1 MHDYALTLI
10 GNIALL
16 SMLAASVYL
25 ILLTGELSL
34 GQQGF
39 FGIGAYAAALATA
52 GYSLSPGIA
61 LLSAVVVGAVAG
73 FCLASVTIPVKGLMF
88 SLSTVAFGEAVRT
101 GFGLVYFDPDG
112 AGPQTGP
119 AGVEGFGNIR
129 FIFDS
134 GLGLH
139 GATMAVVAILFV
151 MLLGIAAVERTRWG
165 VRVRAVGQDED
176 LARQLGFRPDR
187 IKIVIITISGALAAL
202 AGALFAHFTTFIEPA
217 NFSVMLGIHAL
228 AYVLIGGI
236 GHVTGVVLG
245 VGLDILVF
253 DALREISQYRMILFG
268 GAVALLL
275 RIRPQG
281 LIDPATVH
289 RIRSVFERRQRR

>member
-25 ILLTGELSL
+25 VLLTGELSF

-52 GYSLSPGIA
+52 SYGLSPA
-61 LLSAVVVGAVAG
+61 VAALSAVVFGAIAG
-73 FCLASVTIPVKGLMF
+73 FILAAVTIPVKGLMF
-88 SLSTVAFGEAVRT
+88 SLATIAFGEAVRT
-101 GFGLVYFDPDG
+101 GLGLVYFDPDN
-112 AGPQTGP
+112 AGPRTGP

-139 GATMAVVAILFV
+139 GATVVVVA
-151 MLLGIAAVERTRWG
+151 LLTVTLVAIMAMERTLWG
-165 VRVRAVGQDED
+165 ARMRAVGQDPE
-176 LARQLGFRPDR
+176 LASQLGLRPAVV
-187 IKIVIITISGALAAL
+187 KIAVITMSGGL
-202 AGALFAHFTTFIEPA
+202 AGLAGGLFAHLTTFIEPA
-217 NFSVMLGIHAL
+217 NFSVMLGIHTL
-228 AYVLIGGI
+228 AYVVTGGI
-236 GHVTGVVLG
+236 GHVAAVLLG
-245 VGLDILVF
+245 VSLDVLVLS
-253 DALREISQYRMILFG
+253 ALREISEYRMIIFG

-275 RIRPQG
+275 RFRPQG
-281 LIDPATVH
+281 IIDVAAVH
-289 RIRSVFERRQRR
+289 RIRSILARKQRR